1 MAAYVKGKELYEEIC
16 ISLEQERLTPKAQAM
31 LILIANRANQR
42 LRYDNPMDR
51 EDCISFA
58 LLDLFKYW
66 DRFNPQKTT
75 NAFSFF
81 TQVAKNGYAKG
92 WNKIHPGKYKG
103 TISLSGSKDSDSE
116 GGVYSI

>member
-1 MAAYVKGKELYEEIC
+1 MAAYIKPKEFYDEIC
-16 ISLEQERLTPKAQAM
+16 ISLQQEKLTKRAEEM
-31 LILIANRANQR
+31 LILIAHRANTK
-42 LRYDNPMDR
+42 LKYENPMDR

-66 DRFNPQKTT
+66 NRFNPEKTK

-92 WNKIHPGKYKG
+92 WNKLHPGKYKG
-103 TISLSGSKDSDSE
+103 TLSLSGSGGEDSD
-116 GGVYSI
+116 GIYSI